1 MPAPGL
7 LLPPPPVLASLCTLR
22 CPACKCQ
29 AKTQTGAW
37 HEKCKH
43 SPPTATH
50 ITKPP
55 SLFLARREGCFLAH
69 QMEATYVTSW
79 TADKNENSNIQSLR
93 ILTESAYFTFL
104 IAFLFIVVL
113 HRHLELFTGHIIDS
127 RCLFHVN
134 FTSYQCQSIIYQRLG
149 IVRPK
154 LSNFDSCATCPPSS
168 TPVHPSASRRPLS
181 NHITHPFHPSSY
193 NF

>member
-1 MPAPGL
+1 M
-7 LLPPPPVLASLCTLR
+7 LLPRLWIKIKIQISSLY
-22 CPACKCQ
+22 
-29 AKTQTGAW
+29 
-37 HEKCKH
+37 
-43 SPPTATH
+43 SF
-50 ITKPP
+50 
-55 SLFLARREGCFLAH
+55 S
-69 QMEATYVTSW
+69 S
-79 TADKNENSNIQSLR
+79 
-93 ILTESAYFTFL
+93 TESAYFHFS

-168 TPVHPSASRRPLS
+168 TPRHPADPCQTTLL
-181 NHITHPFHPSSY
+181 THSILQVTIFENEKIWYCTFYSGKIIVDADRGSWDAPKHFPVTA
-193 NF
+193 